1 MCGQPSIPDSLL
13 DEGRG
18 MAEALADDLIV
29 AGFEVDRM
37 IDQTVCPNKEISSP
51 GLTYHRLQSATEER
65 ILFDRLAANA
75 DRTLLIAPE
84 TDGSL
89 AERVRWTIQAKGRL
103 LGPSINIVELTAD
116 KHRLAVHLAAAGI
129 PVPVGMALAA
139 GSQLPADFPYPAV
152 LKPRDGAGSQET
164 TLVHQ
169 VDAGRPV
176 PFEARLE
183 KYVVGQTISVAVLG
197 GPEGI
202 AALPACNQLLSQD
215 GTFTYL
221 GGSLPLTEELAS
233 RGQELAVRA
242 ATACGE
248 FCGYMGVDLILGNH
262 SEEDCV
268 IEINPRLTTSYL
280 LLRQAAQ
287 ENLAETI
294 VRWSLEHCPP
304 PSFSLAPADFSLSS
318 LREVMA

>member
-1 MCGQPSIPDSLL
+1 MCDQPSIPDSLL
-13 DEGRG
+13 HEGRG
-18 MAEALADDLIV
+18 MAEALADDLIA

-37 IDQTVCPNKEISSP
+37 IDQMVCPNKEIPSP
-51 GLTYHRLQSATEER
+51 GLTYHRLQSAAEER

-89 AERVRWTIQAKGRL
+89 AERVRWTIQANGRL
-103 LGPSINIVELTAD
+103 LGPSQDIIELTAD
-116 KHRLAVHLAAAGI
+116 KHRLSIHLAAAGI
-129 PVPVGMALAA
+129 PVPVGMALAV

-164 TLVHQ
+164 MLLHQ
-169 VDAGRPV
+169 PDPGRPV

-183 KYVVGQTISVAVLG
+183 KYAVGQTASVAVLG
-197 GPEGI
+197 GPGGT

-221 GGSLPLTEELAS
+221 GGSLPLIGELAH
-233 RGQELAVRA
+233 RAQELAVRA

-262 SEEDCV
+262 AEEDCV

-287 ENLAETI
+287 ENLAESI

-304 PSFSLAPADFSLSS
+304 PSFSLAPAGFSLSS
-318 LREVMA
+318 LREEFA